1 MLIPIIFFIVALILA
16 LLGTIYL
23 IIYRTLEKSSDKI
36 ATAKAV
42 FIRTKSTFYR
52 GRKRYYPVYEYT
64 VGNKTYRQRVESQ
77 PNKPHR
83 NSEAVYLKAFPRI
96 AYIKYSGNDFGM
108 SAFGC
113 YSGAALAVIF
123 SLILYF
129 IFSH

>member
-1 MLIPIIFFIVALILA
+1 MLIPIIFFVVALILA
-16 LLGTIYL
+16 LLGTVYL
-23 IIYRTLEKSSDKI
+23 IIYRTLEKSSGKI
-36 ATAKAV
+36 ATTQAV
-42 FIRTKSTFYR
+42 FIRTKATFYR

-64 VGNKTYRQRVESQ
+64 VGNKTYRKRVESQ

-113 YSGAALAVIF
+113 YSGATLAFIF
-123 SLILYF
+123 SLVLYF

>member
-1 MLIPIIFFIVALILA
+1 MLIPIIFFVVALILA
-16 LLGTIYL
+16 LLGTVYL
-23 IIYRTLEKSSDKI
+23 IIYRTLEKSSGKI
-36 ATAKAV
+36 ATTQAV
-42 FIRTKSTFYR
+42 FIRTKATFYR

-77 PNKPHR
+77 PNKHHR

>member
-1 MLIPIIFFIVALILA
+1 MLIPIIFFVVALILA
-16 LLGTIYL
+16 LLGTVYL
-23 IIYRTLEKSSDKI
+23 IIYRTLEKSSGKI
-36 ATAKAV
+36 ATTQAV
-42 FIRTKSTFYR
+42 FIRTKATFYR

-64 VGNKTYRQRVESQ
+64 VGNKTYRKRVESQ